1 MKTLL
6 RFVLILLLTT
16 IAFVAG
22 TSWKIN
28 QEVSS
33 KIEKK
38 EEVKEAIETPPVT
51 TFTEEKIAPE
61 RNNLPRKGLTD
72 GELATISLFERAT
85 PSVVFITTSDVRRD
99 YFTRSLRE
107 YKSGSGSGFIW
118 DDEGHIITNY
128 HVIQNAD
135 RATVTFSDQSTYPAK
150 LVGKAPSKDLAVL
163 KIDAPIEKLRPL
175 QKGTSYDLRVGQSVY
190 AIGNPFGLDQTL
202 TTGIVS
208 ALGREINSVANV
220 PIRDVIQTD
229 AAINPGNS
237 GGPLLNSSGEL
248 IGVNTAIYSPSGA
261 SAGIGFSIPVDAV
274 NWVVPDLIQYG
285 VIQRPT
291 MGVNFIPQRTL
302 RQLGVKGLM
311 IEYVGPKSAAEKAGM
326 RPPYRDKEGT
336 LHWGD
341 IIVAIDGESI
351 ESENDY
357 LLALENYRV
366 GDKIKVLIERE
377 SERVA
382 LDLTLDPAN
391 Q

>member
-1 MKTLL
+1 MKTIL
-6 RFVLILLLTT
+6 RFSLIFSLMAA
-16 IAFVAG
+16 AFLAG

-28 QEVSS
+28 QKVNA
-33 KIEKK
+33 KIEEKVALT
-38 EEVKEAIETPPVT
+38 EPVT

-72 GELATISLFERAT
+72 VELATISLFDKAT

-99 YFTRSLRE
+99 YFTRNLKE

-135 RATVTFSDQSTYPAK
+135 RATVTLFDQSTYQAK

-175 QKGTSYDLRVGQSVY
+175 RKGTSSDLRVGQSVY

-291 MGVNFIPQRTL
+291 MGINFIPQRTL
-302 RQLGVKGLM
+302 RQIGVKGLM
-311 IEYVGPKSAAEKAGM
+311 IEYVGPNSAAEKAGM
-326 RPPYRDKEGT
+326 RPPYRDDNGT

-341 IIVAIDGESI
+341 IIVAIDGETI

-377 SERVA
+377 NERIA

>member
-1 MKTLL
+1 MKNILQ
-6 RFVLILLLTT
+6 FILILLLTAG
-16 IAFVAG
+16 AFLAG
-22 TSWKIN
+22 TSWTIN
-28 QEVSS
+28 QKVNGKVEQ
-33 KIEKK
+33 KEK
-38 EEVKEAIETPPVT
+38 ALLTAAPVT
-51 TFTEEKIAPE
+51 TFTEEKVAPE
-61 RNNLPRKGLTD
+61 RKNLPRKGLTD
-72 GELATISLFERAT
+72 AEMETISLFEKAT

-99 YFTRSLRE
+99 YFTRNLKE

-118 DDEGHIITNY
+118 DDQGHIITNY

-135 RATVTFSDQSTYPAK
+135 RATVTLSDQSTYQAK

-163 KIDAPIEKLRPL
+163 KIDAPLEKLRAI

-274 NWVVPDLIQYG
+274 NWVVPDLIQHG

-302 RQLGVKGLM
+302 RQIGVKGLM
-311 IEYVGPKSAAEKAGM
+311 IEVVIPDSAAEKAGM
-326 RPPYRDKEGT
+326 RAPYRDEEGT

-341 IIVAIDGESI
+341 IIVAIDGEPI

-366 GDKIKVLIERE
+366 GDKIKVLVERE
-377 SERVA
+377 NKRIP